1 MKRTVSILYVLIAS
15 SVAFGAISMHAHRG
29 EPHKAPENSV
39 ESIKLAFDLGAQMIE
54 TDVNLTKEGRLVIMH
69 GRRELKK
76 VWGIDKPVEELTLE
90 DLKNSKPAHPED
102 YDPKYANAKIPTF
115 DELLKVIPKDKRFEL
130 EIKVYGADFAR
141 KVVEALK
148 RAGLTEKNVLITCFR
163 PEVIADFKKQYP
175 QFETMYICGVGKD
188 KDGKLNKTPE
198 QIIANAKQGFAGE
211 VAIGGYK
218 NIDRAFVKKIQ
229 DAGIKVAVWQVE
241 NLDDL
246 DYAVQLGATRVC
258 SNNAHKLREAYKR
271 IHSLD
276 FK

>member
-1 MKRTVSILYVLIAS
+1 MKYTLTAIFSIAAA
-15 SVAFGAISMHAHRG
+15 SVAFGGIAVHGHRG
-29 EPHKAPENSV
+29 EPRIAPENTA
-39 ESIKLAFDLGAQMIE
+39 ESIKLAFDLGSQMIE
-54 TDVNLTKEGRLVIMH
+54 TDVNITKEGQLVVMH
-69 GRRELKK
+69 DRRELKK
-76 VWGIDKPVEELTLE
+76 VWGIDKPVEDLTLE
-90 DLKNSKPAHPED
+90 DLKNSKLAHPEN

-130 EIKVYGADFAR
+130 EIKVYGEGFAR

-163 PEVIADFKKQYP
+163 PEVTADFKRQFP
-175 QFETMYICGVGKD
+175 QFETMHICGIGKG
-188 KDGKLNKTPE
+188 KDGKPTKTPE
-198 QIIANAKQGFAGE
+198 QIIAATRQGKAGE

>member
-1 MKRTVSILYVLIAS
+1 MKNALALILLAAS
-15 SVAFGAISMHAHRG
+15 ASLSFGAIAVHGHRG
-29 EPHKAPENSV
+29 EPRIAPENTA
-39 ESIKLAFDLGAQMIE
+39 ESIKLAFDLGSQMIE
-54 TDVNLTKEGRLVIMH
+54 TDVNITKEGRLIIMH
-69 GRRELKK
+69 DRRELKK
-76 VWGIDKPVEELTLE
+76 VWGIDKPVEDLTLE
-90 DLKNSKPAHPED
+90 DLKNSKLAHPEN

-130 EIKVYGADFAR
+130 EIKVYGPDFAR

-175 QFETMYICGVGKD
+175 QFETMFICGVGKD
-188 KDGKLNKTPE
+188 KNGKPNKTPE
-198 QIIANAKQGFAGE
+198 QIIAGAKQGFAGE

-218 NIDRAFVKKIQ
+218 NIDRAFVKQIQ

-246 DYAVQLGATRVC
+246 DYAVRLGATRVC
-258 SNNAHKLREAYKR
+258 SNNANKLREAYKR